1 MKKFLAMILSIM
13 MLALPCAS
21 LADAADAAE
30 ATDGETTSDAVEITY
45 DENVIAQAGLE
56 GEFVSL
62 ADMGLMFQFFLPNTL
77 IAQDLTEDQAA
88 TGAIALYTNEDGTNS
103 MSIGYGMAIDAEGNT
118 VTTLEELNAAYA
130 SAGCEDMEYA
140 TINGIPCMS
149 YTIKASDVGGVAFLF
164 DDGTQLTFN
173 FSPASD
179 ENFAVATYAIL
190 SSIMIVEGDEAAA

>member
-21 LADAADAAE
+21 MADAADAAE

-103 MSIGYGMAIDAEGNT
+103 MSIGYGMAVDAEGNT

-173 FSPASD
+173 FAPASD

-190 SSIMIVEGDEAAA
+190 SSIMIVEDDEAAA